1 MARNDAQERLMTA
14 AERLFAERGLDGVS
28 LRQINEAA
36 RCRNVSAI
44 HYHFGSKEALI
55 TALIERRMAG
65 INTRRLAMLSELE
78 QSGQV
83 GNLHAVVEAMV
94 WPLVE
99 QLNNTTGGN
108 HYIQLLAQVYGDP
121 RIPIAETFRGRY
133 GQSVR
138 RIEELIHQLL
148 THLPREVVAT
158 RLALATGQ
166 MIHALADWERHL
178 RAPRGKARTAHTA
191 LFVSILTEAIAAA
204 LAAPVSAATQAQLD
218 QIQRKGA

>member
-1 MARNDAQERLMTA
+1 MTRNDAQERLLTA

-36 RCRNVSAI
+36 GCRNVAAI

-55 TALIERRMAG
+55 TALIERHMAG
-65 INTRRLAMLSELE
+65 INTRRLAMLRELE
-78 QSGQV
+78 HSGRVSDLQ
-83 GNLHAVVEAMV
+83 AVVEAMV
-94 WPLVE
+94 WPLAE
-99 QLNNTTGGN
+99 QLNDTTGRN

-148 THLPREVVAT
+148 THLPREVVTT
-158 RLALATGQ
+158 RLTLATGQ
-166 MIHALADWERHL
+166 LIHALADWERRL
-178 RAPRGKARTAHTA
+178 RTPRGKARAARTA
-191 LFVSILTEAIAAA
+191 LFVSILTDTIAAA

-218 QIQRKGA
+218 QIRRQRA

>member
-1 MARNDAQERLMTA
+1 MAWNDARERLMRA

-28 LRQINEAA
+28 LRQINQAA
-36 RCRNVSAI
+36 GCRNVAAT

-55 TALIERRMAG
+55 TALIERHMAG

-78 QSGQV
+78 RSGRA
-83 GNLHAVVEAMV
+83 GNLQAVVEAMV
-94 WPLVE
+94 WPLAE
-99 QLNNTTGGN
+99 QLSDATGGN
-108 HYIQLLAQVYGDP
+108 RYIQLLAQVYGDP

-158 RLALATGQ
+158 RLTLATGQ
-166 MIHALADWERHL
+166 MIHALADWERRL
-178 RAPRGKARTAHTA
+178 RAPRGKARAARTT
-191 LFVSILTEAIAAA
+191 LFVSILTDAIAAA
-204 LAAPVSAATQAQLD
+204 LAAPVSAVTQAQLD
-218 QIQRKGA
+218 QIQRQHA

>member
-1 MARNDAQERLMTA
+1 MTA

-36 RCRNVSAI
+36 ECRNVAAI

-55 TALIERRMAG
+55 TALIERRMAV
-65 INTRRLAMLSELE
+65 INTRRLAMLSEIE
-78 QSGQV
+78 HSGRVNTLQ
-83 GNLHAVVEAMV
+83 AVVEAMV
-94 WPLVE
+94 WPLAE
-99 QLNNTTGGN
+99 QLNNGAGGN

-138 RIEELIHQLL
+138 RLEELIHHLL
-148 THLPREVVAT
+148 TPLPREVVST

-166 MIHALADWERHL
+166 MIHALADWERRL
-178 RAPRGKARTAHTA
+178 RTPSGKARAARTA
-191 LFVSILTEAIAAA
+191 LFVSILTDAIAAT

-218 QIQRKGA
+218 QIRRKRA

>member
-1 MARNDAQERLMTA
+1 MARNDAQERLMAA

-28 LRQINEAA
+28 LRQINQAA
-36 RCRNVSAI
+36 GCRNVAAI
-44 HYHFGSKEALI
+44 HYHFGSKVALI

-78 QSGQV
+78 QSGRA
-83 GNLHAVVEAMV
+83 GDLRAVVEAMV
-94 WPLVE
+94 WPLAE
-99 QLNNTTGGN
+99 QLNDTSGGN

-138 RIEELIHQLL
+138 RIEELFRQLL
-148 THLPREVVAT
+148 TPLPQEVVAT

-166 MIHALADWERHL
+166 MIHSLADWERRL
-178 RAPRGKARTAHTA
+178 RTPHGKARAARTAF
-191 LFVSILTEAIAAA
+191 FVSILTDAITAA
-204 LAAPVSAATQAQLD
+204 LTAPVSAATQAQLD
-218 QIQRKGA
+218 QIRRKRA

>member
-1 MARNDAQERLMTA
+1 MTA

-36 RCRNVSAI
+36 GCRNVAAI

-55 TALIERRMAG
+55 TAIIERRMAG

-78 QSGQV
+78 QSGRVSDLQ
-83 GNLHAVVEAMV
+83 AVVEAMV
-94 WPLVE
+94 WPLAE
-99 QLNNTTGGN
+99 QLNNGSGGN

-138 RIEELIHQLL
+138 CIEELIRQLL
-148 THLPREVVAT
+148 THVPREVVAT

-166 MIHALADWERHL
+166 MIHALADWERRL
-178 RAPRGKARTAHTA
+178 RTPSGKARVARTA
-191 LFVSILTEAIAAA
+191 LFVSILTDAIAAA
-204 LAAPVSAATQAQLD
+204 VAAPVSAATHAQLD
-218 QIQRKGA
+218 QIRRQRA